1 MVTSFIWGL
10 TVITLFRRMKD
21 YCSVTATHF
30 SCSAA
35 LIHTSVV
42 KNCQIPL
49 NTEHMQAG
57 SICCLLLKTTD
68 TSIYLSS
75 TLISFWCSLHW
86 RMNNV
91 LKNQSV
97 MKQIIW
103 LCCDVIKYNCWSRKK
118 MEHFDLYF
126 CWCVAVADVD
136 VDVFCLWKTFI
147 DLSVFSCHAD
157 WSWRRVVLFISLR
170 SSWMRRC
177 CVSEISE
184 LIWTDTNWDLCC
196 HPH

>member
-49 NTEHMQAG
+49 NTEHMQVG
-57 SICCLLLKTTD
+57 SVCCLLLKTTD

-75 TLISFWCSLHW
+75 TLISCWCSLHW

-91 LKNQSV
+91 LKNHSI

-103 LCCDVIKYNCWSRKK
+103 SWKLLWCHQIYLLEQKENGAFWSLLLL
-118 MEHFDLYF
+118 MCYSG
-126 CWCVAVADVD
+126 WCRCRCLLSLEDIYWP
-136 VDVFCLWKTFI
+136 FCL
-147 DLSVFSCHAD
+147 
-157 WSWRRVVLFISLR
+157 
-170 SSWMRRC
+170 
-177 CVSEISE
+177 
-184 LIWTDTNWDLCC
+184 
-196 HPH
+196 